1 MNKKIYL
8 LGVIVFLLLLSSAK
22 AQDPSFSQF
31 YAHRLYLNP
40 AFTGTQSGLT
50 IGTHYRNQWNYIP
63 GGFTTYSVWADLQ
76 EPYISSGFGIIA
88 MRDQEG
94 SGSLITQGFGFSY
107 SYIIRASDRFNIN
120 VGLKTAY
127 TQKYVDWSK
136 LVFSDQLHAIDG
148 IVNGSNALAPI
159 DRSNFVDFDAGIVA
173 RWQMDIGKKEINTN
187 IGFAIS
193 HLTEPEESLQSIN
206 TKLPRRFTGHFG
218 TMIPFSFFKNFGQR
232 LIYFSPNIKVDYQGD
247 IQVYSY
253 GLYVISSPIYFGG
266 FYQNRTPSF
275 DVKNTNFLTLIGGF
289 ETNVGNGTTLN
300 IGYSY
305 DISLTGLNTKVKGV
319 HELSMKINFGN
330 VSMFGVAGNS
340 SKYHGKRKAKN
351 MRRGKKGSCYQFKG
365 GNAINMF

>member
-1 MNKKIYL
+1 MKKIYL
-8 LGVIVFLLLLSSAK
+8 LGLLLSIFLTTLN

-40 AFTGTQSGLT
+40 AFTGTQHGLT
-50 IGTHYRNQWNYIP
+50 LGLHYRNQWNYIP

-76 EPYISSGFGIIA
+76 EPYISSGFGVVA

-94 SGSLITQGFGFSY
+94 AGALVTQGFGLSY
-107 SYIIRASDRFNIN
+107 SYIIRASDKFNIN
-120 VGLKTAY
+120 VGVRTAY

-136 LVFSDQLHAIDG
+136 LVFSDQLHPIDG
-148 IVNGSNALAPI
+148 IVNGSNAVSPI
-159 DRSNFVDFDAGIVA
+159 ERSNFVDFDAGIVA
-173 RWQMDIGKKEINTN
+173 RWQMDLGKKEINSN
-187 IGFAIS
+187 IGFAVS
-193 HLTEPEESLQSIN
+193 HLTEPEESIQSIG

-232 LIYFSPNIKVDYQGD
+232 LVYLSPNIKVDYQGD

-253 GLYVISSPIYFGG
+253 GIYVISSPIYVGG
-266 FYQNRTPSF
+266 FYQNRTPSV
-275 DVKNTNFLTLIGGF
+275 DLQNTNFVTLTGGF
-289 ETNVGNGTTLN
+289 EANIAQTTILN

-305 DISLTGLNTKVKGV
+305 DISLTGLNTKVRGV
-319 HELSMKINFGN
+319 HEISMRINFGN
-330 VSMFGVAGNS
+330 VSMFGVSGNA

-365 GNAINMF
+365 SSSVNMF